1 LKRRPIAGNYAS
13 VKYTAIARA
22 AGISTAMAAFGMAA
36 CATST
41 TTTGYTPITGI
52 LIRSSALVAGFGCG
66 TGPEQ
71 VYRYAATV
79 QYETTVGD
87 AGDAGDAAPQVETNG
102 RHWTNIFDCFADGVF
117 ENLPSSSTGSVSFN
131 VAIAAYDKA
140 SYDKTTLPSDLG
152 CPPGLAAAAVCQSV
166 PQTIPA
172 ADTAKA
178 PWTTTCSATQQQGI
192 PVLAVCLPLRESKT
206 SAEAGAADGGAS
218 GGGALDAADIDDGG
232 AVDGGVSDR
241 GAFDS
246 ATGSDAGAGTNG

>member
-1 LKRRPIAGNYAS
+1 MKRRPIAGNYAG
-13 VKYTAIARA
+13 VKHAAIARA
-22 AGISTAMAAFGMAA
+22 SGVSMAMAAAGMVA
-36 CATST
+36 CAAST

-66 TGPEQ
+66 TGSEQ
-71 VYRYAATV
+71 VYRYVATV
-79 QYETTVGD
+79 QYETPVGD
-87 AGDAGDAAPQVETNG
+87 GGDAAPQVQTNG

-140 SYDKTTLPSDLG
+140 SYDKTTLPTDLG

-166 PQTIPA
+166 PQTISA
-172 ADTAKA
+172 AETATA

-206 SAEAGAADGGAS
+206 SAEAGAADGGS
-218 GGGALDAADIDDGG
+218 DGGGALDAGDIEEGG
-232 AVDGGVSDR
+232 AVDGGVPDG
-241 GAFDS
+241 GAFDG
-246 ATGSDAGAGTNG
+246 ATGSDVGTGDNG